1 MSKINKKLINE
12 RTEFYY
18 LKNNH
23 LNYHNFGEP
32 DIYDSFNR
40 EYKIFYEKDNKNFI
54 FDGLGSLK
62 LNVKIPKNS
71 KWFDNKD
78 LLTEQE
84 FKIFSDKKRD
94 PILLK
99 IQKHYRKDN
108 RSKTGYVFVNGNGLK
123 ELLKNLE
130 K

>member
-1 MSKINKKLINE
+1 MSKINKKLITDRN
-12 RTEFYY
+12 EFYY

-23 LNYHNFGEP
+23 LNYHDFGKP

-62 LNVKIPKNS
+62 LNVKIPKHS
-71 KWFDNKD
+71 RWFDNSD
-78 LLTEQE
+78 LLIEQE
-84 FKIFSDKKRD
+84 FKFFYDNKKD

-99 IQKHYRKDN
+99 INKHYRKDN
-108 RSKTGYVFVNGNGLK
+108 KSKTGYVFVNGNGLK
-123 ELLKNLE
+123 ELLKML
-130 K
+130 KK